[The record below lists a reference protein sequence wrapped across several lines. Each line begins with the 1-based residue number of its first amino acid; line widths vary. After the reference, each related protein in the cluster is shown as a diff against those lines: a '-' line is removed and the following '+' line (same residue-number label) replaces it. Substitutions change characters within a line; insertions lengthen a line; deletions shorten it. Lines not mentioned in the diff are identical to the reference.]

1 MLQKLYA
8 LVDQTAS
15 PDNADALQYQEA
27 LLPGHLI
34 TIFLK
39 VAQLSGSFHVF
50 FLKKKSQQHC
60 KNAPVM

>member
-34 TIFLK
+34 TVFLK
-39 VAQLSGSFHVF
+39 VTEPSYAKHVTCSFIF
-50 FLKKKSQQHC
+50 EI
-60 KNAPVM
+60 

>member
-34 TIFLK
+34 TVFLK
-39 VAQLSGSFHVF
+39 VAQLFGAFHGIF
-50 FLKKKSQQHC
+50 FKSQQR
-60 KNAPVM
+60 